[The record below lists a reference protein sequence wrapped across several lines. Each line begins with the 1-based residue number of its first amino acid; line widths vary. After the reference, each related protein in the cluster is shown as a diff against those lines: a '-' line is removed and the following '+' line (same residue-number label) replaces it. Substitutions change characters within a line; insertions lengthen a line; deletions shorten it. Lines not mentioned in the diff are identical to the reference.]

1 MKQQQPM
8 YPELPFL
15 PQNRAAVLRYYY
27 QDCLH
32 LITTKR
38 QHLCTCFA
46 FFPQATCIYHLYVL
60 AFQWRKGN
68 GAWRMQELINK
79 NQIPKMH
86 QRSDVIAQQFK
97 LIWFEYKLNYSDK
110 TLMLSPPFSLKSSL
124 CQQACS
130 SSPLYRT
137 KIMDKIYNTKG
148 TTLFFF
154 FFFPTAPK
162 YYKWL

>member
-1 MKQQQPM
+1 M
-8 YPELPFL
+8 LCF
-15 PQNRAAVLRYYY
+15 
-27 QDCLH
+27 
-32 LITTKR
+32 
-38 QHLCTCFA
+38 LCTCFA

-137 KIMDKIYNTKG
+137 KIMDKIYNTKR
-148 TTLFFF
+148 TTLFFSLF
-154 FFFPTAPK
+154 SNSTKILQVALSIFCTQLAWK
-162 YYKWL
+162 DVHSS